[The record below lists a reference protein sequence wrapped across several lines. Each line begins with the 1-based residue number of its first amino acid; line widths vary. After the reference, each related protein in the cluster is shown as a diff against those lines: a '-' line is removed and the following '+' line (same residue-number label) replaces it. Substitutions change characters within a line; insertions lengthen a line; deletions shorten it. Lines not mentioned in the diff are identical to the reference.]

1 MDKTKIMQCHLL
13 TEVGVEVEDE
23 LGNIFPIR
31 LPVGKLRQNL
41 ALFKTAHTVPYRS
54 RQNYLGPNRNIRDLN
69 VQMLIKE
76 KSLGGKLMVEWK
88 SGKFSQLLGSPT
100 LIDERMR

>member
-1 MDKTKIMQCHLL
+1 MS
-13 TEVGVEVEDE
+13 
-23 LGNIFPIR
+23 
-31 LPVGKLRQNL
+31 VGKLRQNL